1 MLGSHLDGSRDLH
14 SGQGRITQIFPS
26 ERIGGI
32 LLEAIRD
39 LTVAVLR
46 REKDIS
52 AQISRGGWK
61 GRFCTRRSDRRSER
75 QGRHGVAEAEER
87 DQDEHGYRL

>member
-1 MLGSHLDGSRDLH
+1 MDWAHRGDGVPVILTNSRSVVPGHQGPAMLGSHLDGSRDLH

-46 REKDIS
+46 RKKDIS
-52 AQISRGGWK
+52 AQIPRGG
-61 GRFCTRRSDRRSER
+61 
-75 QGRHGVAEAEER
+75 
-87 DQDEHGYRL
+87 